1 MLSVTDINR
10 FYYLR
15 GFADMRCKH
24 SRVLSV
30 IREQLHREFSDSGIY
45 IVISKDRCRVLL
57 FAYDNRSYSLFEK
70 KFVVGYQFMWIIKD
84 NEVAYQID
92 WKDVVL
98 LLENSV
104 IKSLKI
110 R

>member
-1 MLSVTDINR
+1 
-10 FYYLR
+10 
-15 GFADMRCKH
+15 
-24 SRVLSV
+24 
-30 IREQLHREFSDSGIY
+30 
-45 IVISKDRCRVLL
+45 
-57 FAYDNRSYSLFEK
+57 
-70 KFVVGYQFMWIIKD
+70 MWIIKD